1 MRAALPW
8 GAADASLSSS
18 RSWSMLVGYAPS
30 AALHRG
36 TDLGDISQGAVLRT
50 RQHAEPATPA
60 APRTSTLAISRQL
73 WGAHSCMTLRVTQI
87 SRQSDGAAGIKCR
100 NERKRVEF
108 ISSRGSRAGNTPA
121 SLDHGP
127 AQGTLVLL
135 AHRLQHEAPHL
146 IAEQCLQQEGVRACS
161 PTCILLNGETPP
173 LCAVR
178 TCTSSRSY
186 HRSTF
191 TAPCQT

>member
-1 MRAALPW
+1 MQNQQRLQRPVPQHW
-8 GAADASLSSS
+8 QSADSF
-18 RSWSMLVGYAPS
+18 G
-30 AALHRG
+30 
-36 TDLGDISQGAVLRT
+36 
-50 RQHAEPATPA
+50 
-60 APRTSTLAISRQL
+60 
-73 WGAHSCMTLRVTQI
+73 GAHSCVTLRVTQI
-87 SRQSDGAAGIKCR
+87 SRQSDGAAGTKCR
-100 NERKRVEF
+100 NERKRVES

-191 TAPCQT
+191 TAPCQTSMVKIVCPNTSERSAG